1 MTKPDRASTRFKKK
15 MLLKA
20 LEKSLAVIS
29 PACQMV
35 GINRQTFY
43 NWLKSDSQLK
53 QQYEDIKE
61 KSLDFAEISLL
72 QQIAEHNTT
81 ATIFY
86 LKTKGKLR
94 GYGQDN
100 YYISNNNL
108 NEVEN
113 LTNEQ
118 LWAIINKK

>member
-1 MTKPDRASTRFKKK
+1 MTKPDRASTRLKKK

-29 PACQMV
+29 PACQMI

-61 KSLDFAEISLL
+61 KSLDFAETSLL
-72 QQIAEHNTT
+72 LQIADHNTT

-100 YYISNNNL
+100 YYKSNNNL
-108 NEVEN
+108 NDVEN

-118 LWAIINKK
+118 LRAIINNQ